1 MILNSSLVFIDS
13 DHFIFDEETLPCCL
27 VKTQQDIIMVTNF
40 QSLISAARQQS
51 QPQRLLFLFAKAETE
66 KEGKSDT
73 QRGTL
78 SPLMCVDKLPEEL
91 TTFAEFSDEADS
103 ISPDWDFM
111 LAAGLSG
118 NNGKPPS
125 SEDAEAFLN
134 QMVDNLTSGQ
144 DLSRY
149 VIFDRNDNP
158 VLIQAG

>member
-1 MILNSSLVFIDS
+1 
-13 DHFIFDEETLPCCL
+13 
-27 VKTQQDIIMVTNF
+27 MVSNF
-40 QSLISAARQQS
+40 QSLISAAKQQP

-66 KEGKSDT
+66 ASGKSKQ

-91 TTFAEFSDEADS
+91 SNFSAFSDEADS

-118 NNGKPPS
+118 QNGKAPS
-125 SEDAEAFLN
+125 SEEAEPFLN
-134 QMVDNLTSGQ
+134 QMVSNLTSGQ

>member
-1 MILNSSLVFIDS
+1 
-13 DHFIFDEETLPCCL
+13 
-27 VKTQQDIIMVTNF
+27 MVSNF
-40 QSLISAARQQS
+40 QSLISAARQQAE
-51 QPQRLLFLFAKAETE
+51 PQRLLFLFAKAETE
-66 KEGKSDT
+66 ESGQSKQ

-91 TTFAEFSDEADS
+91 SSFAALSDEADS
-103 ISPDWDFM
+103 ISPEWDFM

-118 NNGKPPS
+118 QNGKAPS
-125 SEDAEAFLN
+125 SEEAEPFLN
-134 QMVDNLTSGQ
+134 QMVSNLTSGQ